1 MRMVDGGE
9 KTKSGKL
16 YNTRKE
22 VLVIV
27 VLGVGNMLR
36 DLADEVNGI
45 GRHELKVRRRE
56 VKLTLYRLR
65 HCPILVAWRETQV
78 TKAQDEIAYMMMKL
92 WLWEGRTSPKRRN
105 SFCYKSCYPNPSFPR
120 HYHFVP
126 PAQKGATPPE
136 RSWKAVAPR
145 LHMSDAGEACFWSI
159 TWK

>member
-1 MRMVDGGE
+1 MVE
-9 KTKSGKL
+9 KRRKVVSWIS
-16 YNTRKE
+16 NTRKE

-78 TKAQDEIAYMMMKL
+78 TKAQDEM
-92 WLWEGRTSPKRRN
+92 R
-105 SFCYKSCYPNPSFPR
+105 
-120 HYHFVP
+120 
-126 PAQKGATPPE
+126 
-136 RSWKAVAPR
+136 
-145 LHMSDAGEACFWSI
+145 
-159 TWK
+159 